1 MRKTIIII
9 VGVIIPVGLI
19 LLVYKGYNVLFE
31 ANVNE
36 SITPYTLYVDQ
47 ETSIEEV
54 YAKFIEDEVLLAPE
68 GFLLLANK
76 KGLVSPKPGHYI
88 IKSGQS
94 SNSIVN
100 TLMAGFQEPVTIQ
113 FNTADN
119 LEDLAGQLSKQ
130 IMADS
135 LSLLEA
141 LKTERKGW
149 EGAAIYGA
157 YFPDT
162 YEVYWNASAEEIAE
176 KIYQNTIK
184 FWSPVHLDKAARL
197 GLSAAEVSTLASIVM
212 KESSKTDDRPLVARL
227 YLNRLAKGMSLQA
240 DPTVIYALKR
250 KNPEMEVR
258 RVLKK
263 DLLIDDPYNTYKI
276 KGLPPGP
283 ICVPERAALLAVL
296 NAPYHDY
303 LYMCANPDKPG
314 YHAFAR
320 NYAGHLINQRKWTAY
335 LNRRRIFR

>member
-1 MRKTIIII
+1 MRKVIIII
-9 VGVIIPVGLI
+9 VGVIIPVALI

-36 SITPYTLYVDQ
+36 SIAPYTLYVGEDS
-47 ETSIEEV
+47 SIDEV
-54 YAKFIEDEVLLAPE
+54 YAKLVEDKVLIAPE

-76 KGLVSPKPGHYI
+76 KGLVTPRPGHYI
-88 IKSGQS
+88 IQSGQS
-94 SNSIVN
+94 SNTIVN
-100 TLMAGFQEPVTIQ
+100 TLMAGFQEPITIK
-113 FNTADN
+113 FNSAKN

-135 LSLLEA
+135 ISVLEA

-162 YEVYWNASAEEIAE
+162 YEVYWNASASDIAE
-176 KIYQNTIK
+176 KIYQNTVK
-184 FWSPVHLDKAARL
+184 FWSPAHLDKANRL

-212 KESSKTDDRPLVARL
+212 KESSKKDDRPLVARL

-250 KNPEMEVR
+250 KNPQIEVR

-263 DLLIDDPYNTYKI
+263 DLLLDDPYNTYKI

-283 ICVPERAALLAVL
+283 ICVPEKAALLAVL
-296 NAPYHDY
+296 NAPEHDY
-303 LYMCANPDKPG
+303 IYMCANPDKPG

-335 LNRRRIFR
+335 LNRRRIYR

>member
-9 VGVIIPVGLI
+9 VGVLIPAVLI
-19 LLVYKGYNVLFE
+19 TLVYKGYNALFE

-36 SITPYTLYVDQ
+36 SITPYTLFIDQ
-47 ETSIEEV
+47 ETTINQLYSQ
-54 YAKFIEDEVLLAPE
+54 FIEDEVLLSPE
-68 GFLLLANK
+68 GFLMLAKK

-94 SNSIVN
+94 SNTIVN
-100 TLMAGFQEPVTIQ
+100 TLMAGFQEPITIQ
-113 FNTADN
+113 FNTAEN
-119 LEDLAGQLSKQ
+119 LGHIAGQLSKQ

-135 LSLLEA
+135 LSLLDA
-141 LKTERKGW
+141 LQTEKKGW

-157 YFPDT
+157 YLPDT
-162 YEVYWNASAEEIAE
+162 YEVYWNASASEIAE
-176 KIYQNTIK
+176 KLYQNTIR
-184 FWSPVHLDKAARL
+184 FWSPANMDKAVAL
-197 GLSAAEVSTLASIVM
+197 GLSAAEVSILASIVM
-212 KESSKTDDRPLVARL
+212 KESSKPDDRPLVARL

-250 KNPEMEVR
+250 ENPNLAVR

-296 NAPYHDY
+296 NAPEHDY
-303 LYMCANPDKPG
+303 IYMCANPDQPG
-314 YHAFAR
+314 YHAFAK
-320 NYAGHLINQRKWTAY
+320 NYAGHLINQRKWTSY
-335 LNRRRIFR
+335 LNRRRIYR

>member
-19 LLVYKGYNVLFE
+19 FLVYQGYNVLFE

-36 SITPYTLYVDQ
+36 SITPYTLYVDE

-113 FNTADN
+113 FNTAHN

-162 YEVYWNASAEEIAE
+162 YEVYWNASA
-176 KIYQNTIK
+176 
-184 FWSPVHLDKAARL
+184 
-197 GLSAAEVSTLASIVM
+197 
-212 KESSKTDDRPLVARL
+212 
-227 YLNRLAKGMSLQA
+227 
-240 DPTVIYALKR
+240 
-250 KNPEMEVR
+250 
-258 RVLKK
+258 
-263 DLLIDDPYNTYKI
+263 
-276 KGLPPGP
+276 
-283 ICVPERAALLAVL
+283 
-296 NAPYHDY
+296 
-303 LYMCANPDKPG
+303 
-314 YHAFAR
+314 
-320 NYAGHLINQRKWTAY
+320 
-335 LNRRRIFR
+335 